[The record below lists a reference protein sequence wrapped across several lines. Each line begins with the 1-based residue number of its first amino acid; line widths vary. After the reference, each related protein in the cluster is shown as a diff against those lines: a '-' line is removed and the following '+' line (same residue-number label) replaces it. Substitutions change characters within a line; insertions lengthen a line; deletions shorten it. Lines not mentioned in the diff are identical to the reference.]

1 MKYCCDG
8 VDVDQEEMS
17 WVKSIAEPLSVAPPG
32 CVLIFHV
39 LPAQSVRAELP
50 DPTSVELIC
59 SRMDV
64 ASIDC
69 VLSILLR
76 LFVAIASII
85 KVSMLMEPMMRIAAA
100 INVPIIVMPDCEFL
114 RW

>member
-1 MKYCCDG
+1 MKSMAD
-8 VDVDQEEMS
+8 
-17 WVKSIAEPLSVAPPG
+17 PLNVAPPG
-32 CVLIFHV
+32 CVLMFHV
-39 LPAQSVRAELP
+39 LPPQSVREELP
-50 DPTSVELIC
+50 DPITVELIC

-85 KVSMLMEPMMRIAAA
+85 NVRMLIEPMMRIAAA
-100 INVPIIVMPDCEFL
+100 INVSIIVMPDCEFL